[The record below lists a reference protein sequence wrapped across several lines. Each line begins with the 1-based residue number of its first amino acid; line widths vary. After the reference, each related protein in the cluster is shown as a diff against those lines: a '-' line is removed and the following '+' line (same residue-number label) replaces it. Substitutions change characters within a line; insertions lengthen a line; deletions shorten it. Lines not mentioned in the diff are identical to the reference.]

1 MTDTKV
7 TKIYLTG
14 DVSAAVEWNGEK
26 TLIIP
31 VTVNKAAAAEV
42 AGRCTMVSY
51 ASNAGSTT
59 QAVSANFSE
68 KCTGNSATATK
79 LENERKITLRGD
91 VDAEMIFDGSADL
104 IINVK
109 VKKSESADTDG
120 DGNNFIETYETKTNA
135 AAKFAEK
142 DELPPFK
149 FSIGSFENN
158 PCLLVTD
165 SAGKIFRFIG
175 AEV

>member
-1 MTDTKV
+1 MQK
-7 TKIYLTG
+7 KIR
-14 DVSAAVEWNGEK
+14 E
-26 TLIIP
+26 
-31 VTVNKAAAAEV
+31 
-42 AGRCTMVSY
+42 
-51 ASNAGSTT
+51 
-59 QAVSANFSE
+59 NFSE

-91 VDAEMIFDGSADL
+91 VEAEMIFDVSADL

-109 VKKSESADTDG
+109 VKKSELADTDG

-165 SAGKIFRFIG
+165 NAGKIFRFIG